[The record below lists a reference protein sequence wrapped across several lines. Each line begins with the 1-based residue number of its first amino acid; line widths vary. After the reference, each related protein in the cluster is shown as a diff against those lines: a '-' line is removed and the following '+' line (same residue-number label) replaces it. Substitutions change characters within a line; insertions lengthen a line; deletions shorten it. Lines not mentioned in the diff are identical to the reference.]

1 MTTAQLTGGL
11 FVSTML
17 LTKQLKTNIYYTMN
31 VNNKKELFQKIAL
44 DEDGNIIA
52 VLKSEV
58 GEGVDRDNQYKAI
71 KKLTLS
77 PEGYLNIYN
86 D

>member
-1 MTTAQLTGGL
+1 MW
-11 FVSTML
+11 

-52 VLKSEV
+52 VLKSEI

>member
-1 MTTAQLTGGL
+1 
-11 FVSTML
+11 
-17 LTKQLKTNIYYTMN
+17 MN

-44 DEDGNIIA
+44 DDDGNIIA
-52 VLKSEV
+52 VLNVEV
-58 GEGVDRDNQYKAI
+58 GEGDDKENQYKAI

-77 PEGYLNIYN
+77 TEGYLNIYN

>member
-1 MTTAQLTGGL
+1 MTIQLTGGL

-17 LTKQLKTNIYYTMN
+17 PTKQLKTNIYYTMN

-52 VLKSEV
+52 VLKSEI

>member
-1 MTTAQLTGGL
+1 
-11 FVSTML
+11 
-17 LTKQLKTNIYYTMN
+17 MN

-44 DEDGNIIA
+44 DDEGNIIA
-52 VLKSEV
+52 VLNVEV
-58 GEGVDRDNQYKAI
+58 GEGQDGDNQYKTV

-77 PEGYLNIYN
+77 TEGYLNIYN

>member
-1 MTTAQLTGGL
+1 
-11 FVSTML
+11 
-17 LTKQLKTNIYYTMN
+17 MN

-44 DEDGNIIA
+44 DDDGNIIA
-52 VLKSEV
+52 VLNVEV
-58 GEGVDRDNQYKAI
+58 GEGQDGDNQYKTV

-77 PEGYLNIYN
+77 TEGYLNIYN

>member
-1 MTTAQLTGGL
+1 MLILLITEGLLLSLTYQ
-11 FVSTML
+11 
-17 LTKQLKTNIYYTMN
+17 TKQLKPNIYYTMN
-31 VNNKKELFQKIAL
+31 VKSKKELFQKIAL

>member
-1 MTTAQLTGGL
+1 
-11 FVSTML
+11 
-17 LTKQLKTNIYYTMN
+17 MN
-31 VNNKKELFQKIAL
+31 VKSKKELFQNIAL

-52 VLKSEV
+52 VLNSEV

>member
-1 MTTAQLTGGL
+1 MTTAQLTGDL
-11 FVSTML
+11 FVSTMW

-31 VNNKKELFQKIAL
+31 VNNKKELFQNIAL

-52 VLKSEV
+52 VLKSEI

>member
-1 MTTAQLTGGL
+1 
-11 FVSTML
+11 
-17 LTKQLKTNIYYTMN
+17 MN
-31 VNNKKELFQKIAL
+31 VNNKKELFQNIAL

-58 GEGVDRDNQYKAI
+58 GEGVDGDNQYKAI

>member
-1 MTTAQLTGGL
+1 
-11 FVSTML
+11 
-17 LTKQLKTNIYYTMN
+17 MN

-44 DEDGNIIA
+44 DDDGNIIA
-52 VLKSEV
+52 VLNVEV
-58 GEGVDRDNQYKAI
+58 GEGQDGDNQYKAI

-77 PEGYLNIYN
+77 TEGYLNIYN

>member
-1 MTTAQLTGGL
+1 
-11 FVSTML
+11 
-17 LTKQLKTNIYYTMN
+17 MN
-31 VNNKKELFQKIAL
+31 VKNQKNFFQKIAL
-44 DEDGNIIA
+44 DNNGNMMIN
-52 VLKSEV
+52 LNTK
-58 GEGVDRDNQYKAI
+58 EGLVIKGDDQRKTF

>member
-1 MTTAQLTGGL
+1 
-11 FVSTML
+11 
-17 LTKQLKTNIYYTMN
+17 MN
-31 VNNKKELFQKIAL
+31 VKSKKELFQNIAL

-77 PEGYLNIYN
+77 PEGHLNIYK

>member
-1 MTTAQLTGGL
+1 
-11 FVSTML
+11 
-17 LTKQLKTNIYYTMN
+17 MN

-44 DEDGNIIA
+44 DDDGNIIA
-52 VLKSEV
+52 VLNVEV
-58 GEGVDRDNQYKAI
+58 GEGQDGDNQYQAV

-77 PEGYLNIYN
+77 TEGYLNIYN